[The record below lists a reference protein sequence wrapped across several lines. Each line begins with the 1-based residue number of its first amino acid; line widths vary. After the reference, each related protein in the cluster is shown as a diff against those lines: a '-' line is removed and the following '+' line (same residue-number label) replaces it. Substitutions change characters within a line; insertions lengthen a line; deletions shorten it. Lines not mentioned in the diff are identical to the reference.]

1 MGAAAVPVVLI
12 SFGMSLHGQRPL
24 EAGSDRGVV
33 LLETALKVVVMPFTA
48 WILGAFVFRFGHEQ
62 LFVTVVLAGLPSAQN
77 AFNYAQRYQT
87 GVVFARD
94 TVLITTIAAV
104 PALVLVAALLK

>member
-1 MGAAAVPVVLI
+1 V
-12 SFGMSLHGQRPL
+12 
-24 EAGSDRGVV
+24 
-33 LLETALKVVVMPFTA
+33 A
-48 WILGAFVFRFGHEQ
+48 WILGAFVFDFGHDE

-87 GVVFARD
+87 GVVVARD

-104 PALVLVAALLK
+104 PVLVVVAALLK